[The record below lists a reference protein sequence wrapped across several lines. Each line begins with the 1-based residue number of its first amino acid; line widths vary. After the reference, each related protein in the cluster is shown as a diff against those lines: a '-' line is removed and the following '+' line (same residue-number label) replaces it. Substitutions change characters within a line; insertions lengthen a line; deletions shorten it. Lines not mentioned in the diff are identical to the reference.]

1 MTKLRAGTAL
11 VTAAVWLAACNGSN
25 DRTQAWCESFERAGR
40 AFTELR
46 SSIPEG
52 TDPTEATADPEI
64 QEQAERVG
72 ERMQELREAEPPDE
86 IADDVDVLFNSLPP
100 EFGGTGGGADQAR
113 YDEALTDVEDFLSD
127 ECGIEDAELFG
138 AD

>member
-1 MTKLRAGTAL
+1 MTKLRARTAL
-11 VTAAVWLAACNGSN
+11 VMAAVWLAACNGSD

-46 SSIPEG
+46 NSIPEG
-52 TDPTEATADPEI
+52 TELNEATADPQI

-86 IADDVDVLFNSLPP
+86 IAEDVDLLFNSLPP
-100 EFGGTGGGADQAR
+100 EFGGTGGGADGER
-113 YDEALTDVEDFLSD
+113 YDEALTDVEEFLRD
-127 ECGIEDAELFG
+127 ECGIEDSELFG
-138 AD
+138 S